1 MFLVIAMIADK
12 KLSDLSKVIHV
23 MNKIIKNLSLDYPM
37 QSPSFSH
44 LNVLIHDVY
53 TYCHISPGAWFH
65 EFLD

>member
-23 MNKIIKNLSLDYPM
+23 MNEIIKNLSLDHPM

-44 LNVLIHDVY
+44 LNVLIYDVY
-53 TYCHISPGAWFH
+53 TYWHISLGAWFH
-65 EFLD
+65 EFLY